1 VVKEE
6 MIFMMIQMKNVFL
19 CGMIGMIFAMSSTD
33 AQDAAPFAL
42 AFFSNDT
49 QASSLCSGE
58 MEMLESM
65 VYGGYLT
72 ELVAETSFTYDVVG
86 SIADTYSTQV
96 NGATRRNLRQ
106 EERRLPA
113 CAVWMCNEPTQ
124 MIRAWGCYTYYVNNC
139 RRLEGD
145 DKTTMEKTSTNTDGN
160 DVNERDLQYTYSGSK
175 ANILT
180 NGRGHDTAK
189 LYYQN
194 IDLYIN
200 GPCKEI
206 LSQMTYKIVDM
217 VYS

>member
-19 CGMIGMIFAMSSTD
+19 CGMIGMIFAITSTD
-33 AQDAAPFAL
+33 AQNAAPFAL
-42 AFFSNDT
+42 AFYSNNT
-49 QASSLCSGE
+49 KASSLCKRE
-58 MEMLESM
+58 MEMLNSM
-65 VYGGYLT
+65 VYGGYVT
-72 ELVAETSFTYDVVG
+72 ELVSETSFTYDVVG

-106 EERRLPA
+106 NERRLGT
-113 CAVWMCNEPTQ
+113 CGVWLCSQATQ
-124 MIRAWGCYTYYVNNC
+124 IILAWGCMTYYNNNC

-175 ANILT
+175 SNILT
-180 NGRGHDTAK
+180 TGRGHNTAK

-194 IDLYIN
+194 VDLYIN
-200 GPCKEI
+200 GPCNEI